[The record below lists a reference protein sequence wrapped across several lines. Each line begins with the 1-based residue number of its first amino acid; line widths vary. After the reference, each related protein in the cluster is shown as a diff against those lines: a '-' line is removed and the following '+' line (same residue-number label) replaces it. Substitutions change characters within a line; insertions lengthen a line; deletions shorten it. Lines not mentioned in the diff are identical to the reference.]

1 MNRGGGDKL
10 KQWWHSHGSDVQTK
24 QSNEPSLMCRSRRAC
39 CCSSA
44 LSAPHTRPRM
54 AKKASVDLQM
64 PAAEGGLKELV
75 LRWFTETQAPLIL
88 QNGNFP
94 DWFQGLAARKEAEDA
109 LRDKA
114 LGRFLIR
121 LSDKAIGYIL
131 SYKGQ
136 DRCRHFVISQNAD
149 GQFVIAGDCQLFGSL
164 SELIEHYKV
173 SPIQPFGEFLTSS
186 SCEDDADDLYDV
198 VNAHKTSAVS
208 VQALRSMW
216 DQVEPGKKKGIQQ
229 HQNGPPAAP
238 VPSLPPKSRNRK
250 LKGTVSVDA
259 TSLSQTLPPVPK
271 RGMPLSFSL
280 SGSLPDTTSHPSEAQ
295 ADPSRAQKP
304 GGRTNPAVASHR
316 DPTDNPAH
324 LHAESVSYAELS
336 QVEGRS
342 QSLPYLGSKNEEEE
356 DEEEKCSE
364 RFNGLSV
371 SAPKKVT
378 CHTYSLHAPPH
389 GSAHRSS
396 GSEPENP
403 PQLTSN
409 PLYQSSDAAAGGPA
423 QQGENMY
430 AEVPQAPQRTADDTY
445 EQIPGDGAVQGNT
458 YESVED
464 LKNKK
469 PRSTWG
475 KNNKKWKMFRPDYR
489 KK

>member
-1 MNRGGGDKL
+1 
-10 KQWWHSHGSDVQTK
+10 
-24 QSNEPSLMCRSRRAC
+24 
-39 CCSSA
+39 
-44 LSAPHTRPRM
+44 M
-54 AKKASVDLQM
+54 AKKASVDLQLA
-64 PAAEGGLKELV
+64 AAEGGLKELV
-75 LRWFTETQAPLIL
+75 LRWFTDTQAPLIL

-114 LGRFLIR
+114 LGCFLIR

-198 VNAHKTSAVS
+198 VNAHKTSGVS
-208 VQALRSMW
+208 VQALRSIW

-250 LKGTVSVDA
+250 LTGTVSVDA

-271 RGMPLSFSL
+271 RGMPLGFSL

-295 ADPSRAQKP
+295 ADPNRAQKP
-304 GGRTNPAVASHR
+304 GGRTNPAVASDR
-316 DPTDNPAH
+316 DPTDSSNSAH
-324 LHAESVSYAELS
+324 LHAESVSYAELN

-356 DEEEKCSE
+356 EEEEEEDEDEEEKCSDQ
-364 RFNGLSV
+364 FNSLSV

-378 CHTYSLHAPPH
+378 CHTYSLHAPSH
-389 GSAHRSS
+389 GSAHRNS
-396 GSEPENP
+396 GSEPENGGP
-403 PQLTSN
+403 HQLRSN
-409 PLYQSSDAAAGGPA
+409 PLYQSSHAAAGGPA
-423 QQGENMY
+423 QQGESMY
-430 AEVPQAPQRTADDTY
+430 AEVPQAPLRTTDDTY

-475 KNNKKWKMFRPDYR
+475 KNNKKWKKFLPDYR